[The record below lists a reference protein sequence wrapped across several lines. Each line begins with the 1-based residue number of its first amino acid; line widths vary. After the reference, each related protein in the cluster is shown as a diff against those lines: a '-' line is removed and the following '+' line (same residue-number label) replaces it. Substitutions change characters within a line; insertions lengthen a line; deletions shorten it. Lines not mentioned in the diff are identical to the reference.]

1 MREPVWASGL
11 AEVKRKRENL
21 KRETC
26 WASGLAVVDLA
37 ALSWVAALGWKVDAS
52 RMVAGHQT
60 WWRTQMR
67 KWALVRRAG
76 KRSVGTPLEMLES
89 RE

>member
-11 AEVKRKRENL
+11 AEVKIKRENL
-21 KRETC
+21 KRETR
-26 WASGLAVVDLA
+26 WASGLAVVDL
-37 ALSWVAALGWKVDAS
+37 V
-52 RMVAGHQT
+52 
-60 WWRTQMR
+60 WRP
-67 KWALVRRAG
+67 G

>member
-37 ALSWVAALGWKVDAS
+37 ALSWVAALGWMVGAS
-52 RMVAGHQT
+52 WM
-60 WWRTQMR
+60 
-67 KWALVRRAG
+67 
-76 KRSVGTPLEMLES
+76 RSVGTPLEMLES

>member
-1 MREPVWASGL
+1 MWASGL
-11 AEVKRKRENL
+11 AEVKIKRENL
-21 KRETC
+21 KRETS

-37 ALSWVAALGWKVDAS
+37 ALSWVAALGWMVGAS
-52 RMVAGHQT
+52 RMV
-60 WWRTQMR
+60 
-67 KWALVRRAG
+67 AG

>member
-11 AEVKRKRENL
+11 AAVKIKRENL
-21 KRETC
+21 KRETR

-37 ALSWVAALGWKVDAS
+37 ALSWVAALGWMVGAS
-52 RMVAGHQT
+52 WM
-60 WWRTQMR
+60 
-67 KWALVRRAG
+67 
-76 KRSVGTPLEMLES
+76 RSVGTPLEMLES